1 MSNNNYDRIVYLIL
15 NYLFSC
21 FKGETSFEEVEFFIA
36 IGRVSINDVYYHNIL
51 SSLID
56 EEYVEGINYT
66 KTLHRKLVYDL
77 SEIMITPKGI
87 HYLYDEKKKGNK
99 WM

>member
-1 MSNNNYDRIVYLIL
+1 MKN
-15 NYLFSC
+15 
-21 FKGETSFEEVEFFIA
+21 
-36 IGRVSINDVYYHNIL
+36 
-51 SSLID
+51 D